1 MLQKSVAEKTKQK
14 HILQK
19 REGTEKNLRFL
30 PAVFLKKNKKN
41 QKGFKLSGSFISGSL
56 ISGS

>member
-19 REGTEKNLRFL
+19 REGIEKKSPIPSRCFSEE
-30 PAVFLKKNKKN
+30 K
-41 QKGFKLSGSFISGSL
+41 
-56 ISGS
+56 